1 MGIQSLS
8 ASAVFCFPSGAAGG
22 GVPDSAAAA
31 TKRAAAP
38 HTERSADLHPK
49 LTQGGPVAKPAVLCH
64 SLPDAGQPGRQ
75 PVWPAGQL
83 PPQTWGEWRLWDSLL
98 LVMRHKG
105 ETWDVVSLF
114 SGCRREERRQKW
126 VKLIFTH
133 RKYWSSRPTWI
144 AVNLQDCHLYHI
156 PAFMN
161 V

>member
-1 MGIQSLS
+1 MRIQSQCICCLLRY
-8 ASAVFCFPSGAAGG
+8 PSGAAGG
-22 GVPDSAAAA
+22 GVSDSAAAA

-38 HTERSADLHPK
+38 HTERSANLHPK

-64 SLPDAGQPGRQ
+64 SLPDAGQPGGQ

-83 PPQTWGEWRLWDSLL
+83 PPQTWGEWPPQDSLL
-98 LVMRHKG
+98 LVVRHKG
-105 ETWDVVSLF
+105 ETDVVSLF

-126 VKLIFTH
+126 VKLVFTH

-144 AVNLQDCHLYHI
+144 AENLQDCHLYHI
-156 PAFMN
+156 PALMN